1 MKSDLIVIYLYP
13 EKKLNQIN
21 MIGLIE
27 STEKLF
33 ADALSTMRKKNADYA
48 GDSDSMKNFQV
59 SALVANVKMSQG
71 ILTRLTDKTTRIGNL
86 ILKDAS
92 VKEETIFDT
101 VQDLINYAAILHYAL
116 QMERRE
122 KTYRIEEKVKIE
134 DVVKPEEINE
144 FTGFP
149 ESAR

>member
-1 MKSDLIVIYLYP
+1 
-13 EKKLNQIN
+13 

-33 ADALSTMRKKNADYA
+33 HEALETMKKKNADYA
-48 GDSDSMKNFQV
+48 GNADSMKNFQI
-59 SALVANVKMSQG
+59 SAQVANVKMSQG

-92 VKEETIFDT
+92 VKEETVFDT

-122 KTYRIEEKVKIE
+122 ATLKIEENSVIPK
-134 DVVKPEEINE
+134 
-144 FTGFP
+144 
-149 ESAR
+149 